1 MNARMRK
8 LNHFLERHPHT
19 AIVEVSEVKG
29 STPREA
35 GAWMLV
41 SPTTT
46 LGTIGGGQL
55 EFLAIAKARELIEKN
70 IAHGSLNIPLGPE
83 IGQCCGG
90 RVGLDIRMAA
100 DAERDALRA
109 KMSAE
114 IERRPHIYLFGA
126 GHVGKALAASLSLLP
141 FRVFVVDTRAEELEE
156 LPPDVEVVLTALPE
170 TAVREA
176 PPGSAFVIL
185 THDHALDFLI
195 TKEAL
200 ARGDAAYVGMI
211 GSKTKRATFHSW
223 YLKEG
228 GSEDRF
234 QELISPIG
242 GAAVRDKR
250 PEVIAA
256 LAAAEITSAMLQ
268 R

>member
-1 MNARMRK
+1 PASRRTGDAGTGADGGGTIARGSQLTENTGTLPMNARMRK
-8 LNHFLERHPHT
+8 LNHFLERHSHT

-29 STPREA
+29 STPRVA

-41 SPTTT
+41 SPSST

-109 KMSAE
+109 RMGAE
-114 IERRPHIYLFGA
+114 IERRAHIYLFGA

-156 LPPDVEVVLTALPE
+156 LPP
-170 TAVREA
+170 
-176 PPGSAFVIL
+176 
-185 THDHALDFLI
+185 
-195 TKEAL
+195 
-200 ARGDAAYVGMI
+200 
-211 GSKTKRATFHSW
+211 
-223 YLKEG
+223 
-228 GSEDRF
+228 
-234 QELISPIG
+234 
-242 GAAVRDKR
+242 
-250 PEVIAA
+250 
-256 LAAAEITSAMLQ
+256 
-268 R
+268 